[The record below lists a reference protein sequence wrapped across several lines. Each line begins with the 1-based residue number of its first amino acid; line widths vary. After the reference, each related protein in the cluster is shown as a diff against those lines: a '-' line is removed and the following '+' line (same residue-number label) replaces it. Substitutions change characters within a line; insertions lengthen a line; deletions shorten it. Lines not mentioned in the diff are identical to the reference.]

1 MSDLHSKLGNYSK
14 TIGKL
19 VEGAQR
25 YDGTDD
31 LARDGLIQR
40 FEFTFELAWKT
51 LKALFENEG
60 LIGLNSP
67 KSVLREAYAA
77 QIIEDEELWLAIL
90 QDRNRTAHL
99 YSEEIAILIAD
110 NIKSQYVDE
119 LARLENVL
127 TNRLGYLGP
136 E

>member
-1 MSDLHSKLGNYSK
+1 MGDLHSKLGNYSK
-14 TIGKL
+14 AIGKL
-19 VEGAQR
+19 VEGVQR
-25 YDGTDD
+25 YDGADD

-51 LKALFENEG
+51 LKAVFEDEG

-90 QDRNRTAHL
+90 QDRNRMAHI
-99 YSEEIAILIAD
+99 YNEAIAILVAN
-110 NIKSQYVDE
+110 NIKGQYVDE

-127 TNRLGYLGP
+127 TNRIGDLGP
-136 E
+136 Q